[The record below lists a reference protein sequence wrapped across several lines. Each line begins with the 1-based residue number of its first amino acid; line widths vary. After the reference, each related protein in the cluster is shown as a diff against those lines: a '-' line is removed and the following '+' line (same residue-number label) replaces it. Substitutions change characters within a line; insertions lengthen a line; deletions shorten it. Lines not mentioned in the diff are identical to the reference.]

1 MPETA
6 PVRRR
11 LPTTAPRRGQTRG
24 GPGRTPGGGS
34 IVQRG
39 QLKPRTLTLRTSHF
53 PDPPAAT
60 IQLNNTTALDTERRR
75 LDARTYF
82 LDGITVTT
90 ISVKMLKIS
99 PRMPQPNGL
108 RPFIPAITAQIIA
121 AITLPMATKMPLM
134 PRRINPAASGW
145 LYAASI
151 NW

>member
-75 LDARTYF
+75 LSRP
-82 LDGITVTT
+82 V
-90 ISVKMLKIS
+90 
-99 PRMPQPNGL
+99 PR
-108 RPFIPAITAQIIA
+108 
-121 AITLPMATKMPLM
+121 LPLIGRLWRAVPDTEPLS
-134 PRRINPAASGW
+134 RFF
-145 LYAASI
+145 
-151 NW
+151 